1 MNDSHFNSNSS
12 HGQYLQN
19 YDRLKFIYAMSTAL
33 PSRVEL
39 NLKYSSK
46 EIFTDCRGRK
56 NKIQTSEGVGIAACL
71 AYE

>member
-1 MNDSHFNSNSS
+1 MNDLHFNLNSS

-19 YDRLKFIYAMSTAL
+19 YDRLKLIYAMSTAL
-33 PSRVEL
+33 PSRIEL

-46 EIFTDCRGRK
+46 EIFTDCRRK
-56 NKIQTSEGVGIAACL
+56 KKKIQTSEGVGIAACL